1 MTKGVK
7 FVYTDISYT
16 EVMWF
21 MKKQDELNNIKKQI
35 DSLPD
40 GYISKK
46 TINGKLYYYHQWT
59 ENGKKKSK
67 YLRKDEA
74 ELLNEQIVLRREL
87 QKKLNNLEGKVK
99 SKKVFKTN
107 IRTGDTLSDMVNIVR
122 NMKKRELFKNI
133 TKYLYS
139 NDYTRVCAVYGLRRT
154 GKTTMLFQAI
164 ANMSDEEF
172 AKTVYVKLRTTD
184 TMEDII
190 HDLDILYKEGY
201 KYIFI
206 DEVTLMEDFIDSA
219 AVFSD
224 IFVPMGMRIIL
235 SGTDSLG
242 FWFAEDNELYD
253 RVRMIHT
260 TFIPYREYSYL
271 LGIDSIDEYIRY
283 GGTLR
288 MGEIDFDD
296 DELSMEDAS
305 FRDDESTR
313 KYIDTAIC
321 KNIQHSL
328 ACCENGNYFRHLFS
342 LYEAGELTGAINRII
357 EDINHRF
364 VLSVLTK
371 DFKSHDLGISKKNLR
386 DEKNPDVRTNILY
399 QVDKETITKR
409 LMNILEIKN
418 VQDQKIGINMEHI
431 AEIKQY
437 LKALDLIIDCP
448 DEVGMIG
455 IPAEE
460 HILFTQPGMRYCQAQ
475 ALIYS
480 LMKDEMF
487 MQLNKEEK
495 SFITERIL
503 EEVRG
508 RMLEDIILLETSK
521 MLGKRYHVFK
531 LRFDRGEF
539 DMVVCDRKTNK
550 VAIYEI
556 KHSKEIVTGQARHL
570 LDKDKCEFVERQ
582 YGDIVAKYI
591 LYLGKSMNQ
600 DEGIAYRNVENYLE
614 NLPDFS
620 LVDNIESQKEV
631 EISVKALRKEL
642 GMNEKQFADYFA
654 IPYDLLVEWE
664 QESEH
669 TPEYVLRLLE
679 YYVHMKNKL

>member
-1 MTKGVK
+1 M
-7 FVYTDISYT
+7 
-16 EVMWF
+16 E
-21 MKKQDELNNIKKQI
+21 QQEREQQIKDLKEQI
-35 DSLPD
+35 EQLPE

-46 TINGKLYYYHQWT
+46 TIGGKIYYYHQWT
-59 ENGKKKSK
+59 ESGKKKSK

-74 ELLNEQIVLRREL
+74 EVLREQIIERREL
-87 QKKLNNLEGKVK
+87 QKQLDELTGKTK
-99 SKKVFKTN
+99 QKAATGTKKIFKTN
-107 IRTGDTLSDMVNIVR
+107 IRIGDVLSNMVGIVR
-122 NMKKRELFKNI
+122 GMKKRDIFAQI

-164 ANMSDEEF
+164 ADMSVDDF
-172 AKTVYVKLRTTD
+172 VKTAYVKLRTTD

-190 HDLDILYKEGY
+190 HDLDLLYRDGY

-224 IFVPMGMRIIL
+224 IFVPMGMRIVL

-260 TFIPYREYSYL
+260 TFIPYREYSRL
-271 LGIDSIDEYIRY
+271 LGIESIDEYIRY

-296 DELSMEDAS
+296 EELNAEDAS

-313 KYIDTAIC
+313 RYIDTAIC

-328 ACCENGNYFRHLFS
+328 ACCENGNYFRHLFG

-364 VLSVLTK
+364 VLSVLVK
-371 DFKSHDLGISKKNLR
+371 DFKSHDLGISKRNLR
-386 DEKNPDVRTNILY
+386 NERNPEHRTNILY
-399 QVDKETITKR
+399 QVDTEMITKR
-409 LMNILEIKN
+409 LMDILEIRN
-418 VQDQKIGINMEHI
+418 VQDQKIGIKMEHI

-448 DEVGMIG
+448 VEVGMPG
-455 IPAEE
+455 LPAEE
-460 HILFTQPGMRYCQAQ
+460 HILFVQPGMRYCQAQ
-475 ALIYS
+475 ALVYS
-480 LMKDEMF
+480 LMKDETF
-487 MQLNKEEK
+487 MQLGKEEK
-495 SFITERIL
+495 AFITERIL

-521 MLGKRYHVFK
+521 ALGKKYDVFK
-531 LRFDRGEF
+531 LRFDRGEY
-539 DMVVCDRKTNK
+539 DMVVCDRKNNK

-556 KHSKEIVTGQARHL
+556 KHSKEIVAEQTRHL
-570 LDKDKCEFVERQ
+570 QDKEKCGLVEKQ
-582 YGDIVAKYI
+582 FGDIVGKYV
-591 LYLGKSMNQ
+591 LYLGRSMDV
-600 DEGIAYRNVENYLE
+600 DEEIAYRNVEMFLE
-614 NLPDFS
+614 ELPAFS
-620 LVDNIESQKEV
+620 LTDHLEQYARAEKTIKE
-631 EISVKALRKEL
+631 LRETL
-642 GMNEKQFADYFA
+642 GMNRKQFCNYFS
-654 IPYDLLVEWE
+654 IPHNLLVEWE
-664 QESEH
+664 QDEGRV
-669 TPEYVLRLLE
+669 PEYVLRLLE
-679 YYVHMKNKL
+679 YYVKMKNKKCD

>member
-1 MTKGVK
+1 MEQQINILKNQIK
-7 FVYTDISYT
+7 
-16 EVMWF
+16 
-21 MKKQDELNNIKKQI
+21 EL
-35 DSLPD
+35 PE

-46 TINGKLYYYHQWT
+46 TIGGKIYCYYQWT
-59 ENGKKKSK
+59 ENGKKRSK
-67 YLRKDEA
+67 YLRNDEA
-74 ELLNEQIVLRREL
+74 EILSEQIHVRREL
-87 QKKLNNLEGKVK
+87 QKQLDNLIGK
-99 SKKVFKTN
+99 KKQKVVSEEKKIYKTN
-107 IRTGDTLSDMVNIVR
+107 IRIGSTLSNMVSVVR
-122 NMKKRELFKNI
+122 NLKKRDMFEQI

-164 ANMSDEEF
+164 ADMSDDDF
-172 AKTVYVKLRTTD
+172 AKTAYIKLRTTD
-184 TMEDII
+184 TMEDVI

-201 KYIFI
+201 KYVFI

-224 IFVPMGMRIIL
+224 IFVPMGIRIVL

-260 TFIPYREYSYL
+260 TFIPYREYTRL

-296 DELSMEDAS
+296 EELTVEDAS
-305 FRDDESTR
+305 FRDNESTR
-313 KYIDTAIC
+313 RYIDTAIC

-328 ACCENGNYFRHLFS
+328 VCFEDGHYFRHLFS

-357 EDINHRF
+357 EDMNHRF

-386 DEKNPDVRTNILY
+386 NERNPDYRTNILY
-399 QVDKETITKR
+399 QVNQETITKR
-409 LMNILEIKN
+409 LMKILEIRN
-418 VQDQKIGINMEHI
+418 VQDQKIGIKLEHI

-448 DEVGMIG
+448 DEIGMIG

-475 ALIYS
+475 ALIHS
-480 LMKDEMF
+480 LMKDEIF
-487 MQLNKEEK
+487 MQLGKEEK
-495 SFITERIL
+495 TFITERIL

-508 RMLEDIILLETSK
+508 RMLEDIILLETYK
-521 MLGKRYHVFK
+521 ALGRKYDVFK
-531 LRFDRGEF
+531 LRFERGEF
-539 DMVVCDRKTNK
+539 DMVVCDQKNNK
-550 VAIYEI
+550 AAIYEV
-556 KHSKEIVTGQARHL
+556 KHSKEVIPEQARHL
-570 LDKDKCEFVERQ
+570 QDEEKCQLVEHRF
-582 YGDIVAKYI
+582 GDIVGKYV
-591 LYLGKSMNQ
+591 LYLGNSMDGDN
-600 DEGIAYRNVENYLE
+600 GIAYRNAEEFLEKLTEFSLTDPIEQQTQNIIKEFRE
-614 NLPDFS
+614 NL
-620 LVDNIESQKEV
+620 
-631 EISVKALRKEL
+631 
-642 GMNEKQFADYFA
+642 GMSHKQFCDYFSV
-654 IPYDLLVEWE
+654 PHNLLIEWE
-664 QESEH
+664 QDDGRV
-669 TPEYVLRLLE
+669 PKYVLRLLE
-679 YYVHMKNKL
+679 YFALVLHKTS

>member
-1 MTKGVK
+1 MAKNEHK
-7 FVYTDISYT
+7 MQI
-16 EVMWF
+16 EN
-21 MKKQDELNNIKKQI
+21 LKKQI
-35 DSLPD
+35 AELPE

-46 TINGKLYYYHQWT
+46 TINGNVYYYHQW
-59 ENGKKKSK
+59 NQDGKKKSK
-67 YLRKDEA
+67 YLRSEEVDILRA
-74 ELLNEQIVLRREL
+74 QIITRREL
-87 QKKLNNLEGKVK
+87 QKQLSGLDGKAEKKTVAG

-107 IRTGDTLSDMVNIVR
+107 IRRGDMLSSMVHIVHG
-122 NMKKRELFKNI
+122 MKKREVFKYI

-139 NDYTRVCAVYGLRRT
+139 NDYTHVCAVYGLRRT

-164 ANMSDEEF
+164 ADMSEEDF

-190 HDLDILYKEGY
+190 HDLDMLYNDGY

-224 IFVPMGMRIIL
+224 IFVPMGMRIVL

-271 LGIDSIDEYIRY
+271 LEIDSIDEYIRY

-296 DELSMEDAS
+296 DELSLEDAS

-313 KYIDTAIC
+313 RYIDTAIC

-364 VLSVLTK
+364 VLSVLVK
-371 DFKSHDLGISKKNLR
+371 DFKSHDLGLSKKNLR
-386 DEKNPDVRTNILY
+386 NERNAEVRTNILY

-418 VQDQKIGINMEHI
+418 VQEQKIGIKNEHI

-455 IPAEE
+455 IPSEE
-460 HILFTQPGMRYCQAQ
+460 HVLFTQPGMRYCQAH
-475 ALIYS
+475 ALVHS
-480 LMKDEMF
+480 LMKDESF
-487 MQLNKEEK
+487 MQLDKSEK
-495 SFITERIL
+495 TFITERIL

-508 RMLEDIILLETSK
+508 RMLEDIILLETTK
-521 MLGKRYHVFK
+521 TLGKRYHVFK

-539 DMVVCDRKTNK
+539 DMVVCDRHANK

-556 KHSKEIVTGQARHL
+556 KHSKEIVKEQARHL
-570 LDKDKCEFVERQ
+570 LDKDKCEHIERQ
-582 YGDIVAKYI
+582 YGDIVGKYV
-591 LYLGKSMNQ
+591 LYLGQGMNS
-600 DEGIAYRNVENYLE
+600 DNGITYQNVEMFLE
-614 NLPDFS
+614 KLPEFS
-620 LVDNIESQKEV
+620 LIDNVDLEKKLET
-631 EISVKALRKEL
+631 SVKKIRKEL
-642 GMNEKQFADYFA
+642 AMSTKQFADCFS
-654 IPYDLLVEWE
+654 IPHDLLIEWE
-664 QESEH
+664 QNSKD

-679 YYVHMKNKL
+679 YYVQMKSI